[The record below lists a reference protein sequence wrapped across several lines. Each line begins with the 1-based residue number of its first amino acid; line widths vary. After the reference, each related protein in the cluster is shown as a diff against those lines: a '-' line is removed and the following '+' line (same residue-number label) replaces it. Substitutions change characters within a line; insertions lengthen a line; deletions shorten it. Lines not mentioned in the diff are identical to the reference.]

1 MNHRKGNRRK
11 GFTLAELLIVVAII
25 AVLVAISIPI
35 FSKQLEKARDA
46 TTLANLRNV
55 YAEVQTEY
63 MDLDHPVGSYSKD
76 NYWVNDRHH
85 IFVTYQKDNKVII
98 DAFVQIESK
107 KDATAMRKYI
117 ANSNLAFKDVLTVN
131 NAVSPGI
138 YEMDFSYDADGT
150 LSSVALKEV
159 SATFKKYYWPVLAS

>member
-1 MNHRKGNRRK
+1 MRRDANK

-25 AVLVAISIPI
+25 GVLVAISIPI

-63 MDLDHPVGSYSKD
+63 ISQAGSTQRK
-76 NYWVNDRHH
+76 NYWVNGERH
-85 IFVTYQKDNKVII
+85 IFVTYQSDGRIII

-107 KDATAMRKYI
+107 KDATSMRNFI
-117 ANSNLAFKDVLTVN
+117 ANSSLAFKSILTVN

-138 YEMDFSYDADGT
+138 YELDFTYNSDGT
-150 LSSVALKEV
+150 LATIALKGVSPAFKNLDTPV
-159 SATFKKYYWPVLAS
+159 SAS

>member
-1 MNHRKGNRRK
+1 MRREDNK

-25 AVLVAISIPI
+25 GVLVAISIPI

-63 MDLDHPVGSYSKD
+63 MDLDHPVGSSSRD
-76 NYWVNDRHH
+76 NYWVNGRHH
-85 IFVTYQKDNKVII
+85 IFVTYHSGNRVII

-107 KDATAMRKYI
+107 KDATSMRNFI
-117 ANSNLAFKDVLTVN
+117 ANSNLAFKSILTVN
-131 NAVSPGI
+131 TAVSPGI
-138 YEMDFSYDADGT
+138 YELDFTYNSDGT
-150 LSSVALKEV
+150 LATIALKGVSDSITKNYGQV
-159 SATFKKYYWPVLAS
+159 SAS

>member
-1 MNHRKGNRRK
+1 MRKKGIK

-25 AVLVAISIPI
+25 GVLVAISIPI

-63 MDLDHPVGSYSKD
+63 MDLDHPVGSPSRD
-76 NYWVNDRHH
+76 NYWVNGRRH
-85 IFVTYQKDNKVII
+85 IFVTYQSNGRVII

-107 KDATAMRKYI
+107 KDATSMRNFI
-117 ANSNLAFKDVLTVN
+117 ANSSLAFKSILTVN
-131 NAVSPGI
+131 TAVSPGI
-138 YEMDFSYDADGT
+138 YELNFTYDSDGN
-150 LSSVALKEV
+150 LSSVSLKGVSNNITKYYGPV
-159 SATFKKYYWPVLAS
+159 SAS